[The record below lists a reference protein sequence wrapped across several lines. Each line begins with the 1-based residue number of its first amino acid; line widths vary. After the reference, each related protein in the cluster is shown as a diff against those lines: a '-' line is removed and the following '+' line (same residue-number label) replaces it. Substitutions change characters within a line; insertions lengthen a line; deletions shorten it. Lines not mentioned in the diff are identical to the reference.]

1 MFAYTVIIVIF
12 SHLLLME
19 EALVLTTKVN
29 LFIGVCG
36 QQTVSNNSAH

>member
-1 MFAYTVIIVIF
+1 MFAYTVITVIF

-29 LFIGVCG
+29 LLTGVW
-36 QQTVSNNSAH
+36 SEDSLK